1 MTRTFTTNLHC
12 ENCVSKIRPVLDAEP
27 GVVRWSVDLQSPE
40 RTLTVEG
47 DHVSP
52 DRVRAIVASA
62 GFEAV
67 ERAQPLIDDRPV
79 SYFPLALL
87 VAYLLGIVACVEW
100 SHGGFDLM
108 RAMTNFMAAFF
119 LAFSFFKLLDLRAF
133 ADSYAMYDLIARR
146 SRIYALAYPLIELA
160 LGIAY
165 LIRFAPTVTNI
176 ITLIVMLIGTAG
188 VLESLFN
195 RRRVRCACLGSVFN
209 LPMSYVT
216 LLEDASMA
224 VMAGIMLMY

>member
-1 MTRTFTTNLHC
+1 MTHTFTTNLHC
-12 ENCVSKIRPVLDAEP
+12 GNCVSKIRPALDAEP
-27 GVVRWSVDLQSPE
+27 GVSRWSVDLQSPE

-47 DHVSP
+47 KHVSP

-62 GFEAV
+62 GFEAI
-67 ERAQPLIDDRPV
+67 ENARPLIEDRPV
-79 SYFPLALL
+79 SYYPLALL
-87 VAYLLGIVACVEW
+87 IAYLVGIVACVEW
-100 SHGGFDLM
+100 SHGEFDLM

-146 SRIYALAYPLIELA
+146 SWIYALAYPFIELA

-195 RRRVRCACLGSVFN
+195 RRRVRCACLGSIFN

-224 VMAGIMLMY
+224 VMAGIMLIY